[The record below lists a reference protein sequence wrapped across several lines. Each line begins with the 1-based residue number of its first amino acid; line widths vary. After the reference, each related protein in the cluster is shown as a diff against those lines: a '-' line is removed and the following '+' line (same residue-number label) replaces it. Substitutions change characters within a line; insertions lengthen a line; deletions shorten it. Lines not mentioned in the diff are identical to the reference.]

1 MKRVKIMPL
10 AQMGIFNQRAYVMVF
25 FSFTNLIML
34 GIFNYII
41 REGILEPFSRKG
53 GQYIYLSL
61 GKSFGI
67 LIQTF
72 SQNI

>member
-34 GIFNYII
+34 GII